1 MVLDDYVRSLRRT
14 WWAPLLCAAVA
25 VVIALGLAT
34 DRPERSSATVVVR
47 TADDIVGEGGRV
59 SATGSI
65 DEDLLNTLA
74 DLATSSAVVDPAAQQ
89 AGVDAGDHTIAA
101 TVGPESHVV
110 AIAATGPDGDDAEA
124 LTTALVA
131 EASAQ
136 FAGLY
141 DIYRLE
147 VLEAPSSASPTG
159 ASPAAV
165 AGVAALAGLVFGCLV
180 AFGREWLRL
189 RRDGTEPAPEP

>member
-1 MVLDDYVRSLRRT
+1 MVLDDYLRALRRT
-14 WWAPLLCAAVA
+14 WWAPLLCAVVA
-25 VVIALGLAT
+25 VVIALGLAV

-59 SATGSI
+59 SAVESI
-65 DEDLLNTLA
+65 DGDLLNTLV
-74 DLATSSAVVDPAAQQ
+74 DLVTSSAVIDPAAEQ
-89 AGVDAGDHTIAA
+89 AGVEAGDYTVAA
-101 TVGPESHVV
+101 TAGPESHVV
-110 AIAATGPDGDDAEA
+110 VVAATGPDGDDAEA

-131 EASAQ
+131 EATAQ

-147 VLEAPSSASPTG
+147 VLEATSSASPTG
-159 ASPAAV
+159 ASPAVV
-165 AGVAALAGLVFGCLV
+165 AGVAALAGLAFGCLV

-189 RRDGTEPAPEP
+189 RRTGTESAPEP